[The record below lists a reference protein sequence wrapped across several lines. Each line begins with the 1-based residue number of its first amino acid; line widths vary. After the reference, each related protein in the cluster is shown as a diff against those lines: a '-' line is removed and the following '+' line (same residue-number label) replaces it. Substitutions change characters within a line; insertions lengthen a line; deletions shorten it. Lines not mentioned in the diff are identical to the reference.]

1 MLSRVKLCGLG
12 KQLQHRRHKLLAQ
25 GAALAERVATAESP
39 RAAPCLH
46 QLYWAPGRCV
56 PIPVCWSSSGR
67 PRGREAQHEAD
78 GGIGEPGRAIAER
91 QQQQPRVPA
100 HGVAAAGPAG
110 QQRVCHGAG
119 DAGQA
124 GAAQAVQQD
133 SAPGVWGDRA
143 GSPRHAGGTG
153 GTGATRGGT
162 HRTPGSGGRRRPGSP
177 PGAAPRG
184 AGSRSAPPRGPS
196 SPSGSRRVR

>member
-1 MLSRVKLCGLG
+1 MGWGNSCSTAGTSSSHKEPPWQSKLP
-12 KQLQHRRHKLLAQ
+12 RRSHHEQ
-25 GAALAERVATAESP
+25 PFVCTSFIGPVGAVSP
-39 RAAPCLH
+39 S
-46 QLYWAPGRCV
+46 
-56 PIPVCWSSSGR
+56 PVCWPSSGC
-67 PRGREAQHEAD
+67 PRGREAQQEAD
-78 GGIGEPGRAIAER
+78 GGIGEPGRAVAER

-133 SAPGVWGDRA
+133 GAPGVWGDRA
-143 GSPRHAGGTG
+143 GSPRRAG

-162 HRTPGSGGRRRPGSP
+162 HRTPGSGGRRQPGSP
-177 PGAAPRG
+177 PGAAPIG
-184 AGSRSAPPRGPS
+184 AGSRSAPLRGPS
-196 SPSGSRRVR
+196 SLSGSHRVQ